1 MAEVTLV
8 NSNVTVPPIAPLG
21 LEYIAEACRSDGLDC
36 EVLDLCFEADPVSA
50 LRRRLAEADTELIA
64 FSFRNSDNC
73 LMLSSHSFVPQLGEF
88 VSAAREATE
97 APIVLGGAGF
107 AIAPEAIMHAVG
119 ADYGVVGDGE
129 ESLPALF
136 RALRDETDL
145 QHVPGLLWHGDEGI
159 CRNSPAWP
167 ELVDRPGLRR
177 DTVDNARY
185 FRLGGQLGIETKRG
199 CDRRCVYCADPLAKG
214 QRVRLRS
221 PEAVADEI
229 ANLLARD
236 LDVFH
241 TCDSEFNLDYDHAC
255 AVCRELIQRG
265 LGESIRW
272 YAYLTPQPFTDELAE
287 LMQLAGCVGINFG
300 ADSGNDEM
308 LAALGRG
315 FSPEHVLE
323 AAQSCRQHGL
333 AVMLDLLIGAPGET
347 PDTAR
352 QTIEMAKAAEP
363 SCVGISLGVRLY
375 AGTKVAQAIAAEGPL
390 AQNPGVSGQVADN
403 EDLLAPVFYISPALG
418 TMEEASA
425 FMSGVIAGDERFFFG
440 GSGDDR
446 DYDYDDNT
454 VLVEAIAAGARG
466 AYWDILRQ
474 LRCQA

>member
-1 MAEVTLV
+1 MAEITLV

-21 LEYIAEACRSDGLDC
+21 LEYLAEACRSDGLDC
-36 EVLDLCFEADPVSA
+36 EVLDLCFEADPAGA
-50 LRRRLAEADTELIA
+50 LRRRLAEAGTKLIA

-73 LMLSSHSFVPQLGEF
+73 LMLSSHSFVPRLGEF

-107 AIAPEAIMHAVG
+107 AIAPEAIMRAVG

-129 ESLPALF
+129 EALPALF

-199 CDRRCVYCADPLAKG
+199 CDRRCVYCADPLGKG
-214 QRVRLRS
+214 PRIRPRS

-229 ANLLARD
+229 ANLLAQD
-236 LDVFH
+236 IDVYH

-255 AVCRELIQRG
+255 AVCRELIRRG
-265 LGESIRW
+265 LGESIHW
-272 YAYLTPQPFTDELAE
+272 YAYLTPDPFTDELAD
-287 LMQLAGCVGINFG
+287 LMQQAGCVGINFG

-308 LAALGRG
+308 LAALGRN
-315 FSPEHVLE
+315 FSPEHVLG
-323 AAQSCRQHGL
+323 AAQSCRQHGI

-363 SCVGISLGVRLY
+363 SCVGISLGVRVY
-375 AGTKVAQAIAAEGPL
+375 ARTRMAEIIAAEGPME
-390 AQNPGVSGQVADN
+390 QNPGVSGQVADN
-403 EDLLAPVFYISPALG
+403 EDLLAPVFYVSPALG

-425 FMSGVIAGDERFFFG
+425 FLSEVIAGDERFFFG
-440 GSGDDR
+440 GSGDER
-446 DYDYDDNT
+446 DYDYDDNR
-454 VLVEAIAAGARG
+454 VLVDAIAAGARG

-474 LRCQA
+474 LRSQA